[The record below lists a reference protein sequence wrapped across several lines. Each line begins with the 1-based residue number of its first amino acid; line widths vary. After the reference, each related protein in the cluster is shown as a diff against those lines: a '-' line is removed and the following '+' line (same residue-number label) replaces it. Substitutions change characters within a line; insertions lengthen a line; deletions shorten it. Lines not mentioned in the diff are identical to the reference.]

1 MGEEHKPLQNPKET
15 NPDHLFPQCC
25 LLVLRTSE
33 MQKRASGTPS
43 GEGDGGHASAPAWR
57 IPGTG
62 GHGGL
67 PSMGSQGVGH
77 DWATSLS
84 CTGEGNGNPLQCSC
98 LENPMD
104 GGAWW
109 AAVYGVAQSQTR
121 LKRLSSSSSRIPWSL
136 YSCTPCTILCSTH
149 ICMTL
154 RDITFGHLSILPYP
168 LKWKLH
174 TGRASDMFT
183 LWHVLQVLKKR
194 AVEWRCGA
202 HLQAFMDR
210 VFPAA
215 WLPPDPSLV
224 RSCSSSITHQ
234 RGTLWHHCHGSSSRI
249 CAPDTVHVP
258 TVRTHG
264 TRTVR
269 SWGSSPGVSYNL
281 GHWSLR
287 VRHEAAGTV
296 NLCSPGPHIRNTPS
310 NPSLV
315 SWRDHLDVPLL

>member
-1 MGEEHKPLQNPKET
+1 MEKTMGPH
-15 NPDHLFPQCC
+15 
-25 LLVLRTSE
+25 S
-33 MQKRASGTPS
+33 STPS
-43 GEGDGGHASAPAWR
+43 W
-57 IPGTG
+57 
-62 GHGGL
+62 
-67 PSMGSQGVGH
+67 
-77 DWATSLS
+77 
-84 CTGEGNGNPLQCSC
+84 
-98 LENPMD
+98 
-104 GGAWW
+104 
-109 AAVYGVAQSQTR
+109 
-121 LKRLSSSSSRIPWSL
+121 KIPWTEEPGSL
-136 YSCTPCTILCSTH
+136 VRCSPWGHWGSDRTEQLHFHALEKEMATHSSVLACTPCTILCSTH

-296 NLCSPGPHIRNTPS
+296 NLCSAGPHIRNTPS